1 MPSTPSTLRRAA
13 ALAGACLALAPAAAS
28 ADSLVYLKDGDVWL
42 SQPDGSGAYQ
52 VTTDGTPDSPYR
64 SPSQADDGTIA
75 TARYDEIIRMTQNG
89 TVLNTIDPPGLT
101 NSVSHHMD
109 GPPIHTAISPD
120 GSRIAYTL
128 SSFECPP
135 GASCG
140 ARFATAYTAADHFT
154 APEATG
160 TTYFRNTSWVTN
172 SRTLQFGGFG
182 SQVNLH
188 DVGAGSAKHWFDDS
202 DTTDPSTDLGDGEA
216 NRQGTDFA
224 VVRGYGDS
232 TYVIWYPAPDP
243 RTGTP
248 ATPDPWHGL
257 RHRPGGRARRPEL
270 VARRQRAR
278 HRGRRRHLG
287 QAPGARLH
295 RPADA
300 GRPRRLGARLGPRR
314 RRARPAR
321 DAQARH
327 RQAHDRPGRH
337 GRPGRG
343 PRDAARHQAQARQGA
358 ALGPQGHAA
367 RRAARP
373 PGDHGEARPQ
383 GRRPRQR
390 PRRRRRHG
398 DRDAALHQG
407 GQARAARRPHRQA
420 RHQRRRRTGHRHAQA
435 LGSGRQTWMM
445 SRIERMPSTSPPWT
459 TTRWRKPPFAIA
471 SAASSSDQ
479 SPSANVARDV
489 R

>member
-1 MPSTPSTLRRAA
+1 MPSTPLTLRRAV

-75 TARYDEIIRMTQNG
+75 AGRYDEIVRMTQNG

-109 GPPIHTAISPD
+109 GPPIDTAISPD

-202 DTTDPSTDLGDGEA
+202 DTTDPSTDLGDGEV
-216 NRQGTDFA
+216 NRQGTDLA
-224 VVRGYGDS
+224 IVRGYGES
-232 TYVIWYPAPDP
+232 THVMWYAAPDA

-248 ATPDPWHGL
+248 GTPDPWTGCATGQEEGL
-257 RHRPGGRARRPEL
+257 AGPSWSPDGSAL
-270 VARRQRAR
+270 A

-300 GRPRRLGARLGPRR
+300 GHPRRLGARLGPRR

-327 RQAHDRPGRH
+327 RHAHDRPGRH

-343 PRDAARHQAQARQGA
+343 PRDAARHQGSSSARRCARASRSRCA
-358 ALGPQGHAA
+358 ARGPAA
-367 RRAARP
+367 RRSRRSAAARSSPAAAPASAP
-373 PGDHGEARPQ
+373 P
-383 GRRPRQR
+383 
-390 PRRRRRHG
+390 
-398 DRDAALHQG
+398 
-407 GQARAARRPHRQA
+407 ARRP
-420 RHQRRRRTGHRHAQA
+420 
-435 LGSGRQTWMM
+435 
-445 SRIERMPSTSPPWT
+445 
-459 TTRWRKPPFAIA
+459 
-471 SAASSSDQ
+471 
-479 SPSANVARDV
+479 
-489 R
+489 